1 MGHRMTD
8 KTEDNTLSV
17 QIANQIINVANS
29 RLEDGADPEDVATG
43 MRHAAANFSAFT
55 ASHGDID
62 PNILIGEFAEM
73 LGYYMERHSPQE
85 SAPSGFLQ
93 LIDQAKNEL

>member
-1 MGHRMTD
+1 MTD
-8 KTEDNTLSV
+8 TDEDNTLSV

-29 RLEDGADPEDVATG
+29 RLEDGVAPDDVAAG

-55 ASHGDID
+55 ATHGEID
-62 PNILIGEFAEM
+62 PNILIEEFAEM
-73 LGYYMERHSPQE
+73 LGYYMERHSPSG
-85 SAPSGFLQ
+85 SAPAGLNQ